1 MKNLIILIFF
11 LFAYSAFAA
20 NAVASTE
27 VDVLSAEF
35 GVENEVQEKTLC
47 LTTVRVPANGKLLG
61 IVEDIH
67 DCYYARIGKK
77 NHTLKLAVKKLKKID
92 DPNLRDHL
100 QRMDAQLEFYFSDEE

>member
-1 MKNLIILIFF
+1 MKNLIILLFC
-11 LFAYSAFAA
+11 LFAYSAIAT
-20 NAVASTE
+20 TE

-35 GVENEVQEKTLC
+35 GVEDDSQNKTLC
-47 LTTVRVPANGKLLG
+47 LTTVRIPTSGKLLG

-67 DCYYARIGKK
+67 DCYYARLGKK
-77 NHTLKLAVKKLKKID
+77 NQTLKLAVKKLKKID